1 MAQSSQKFIGR
12 NRPPRVQI
20 EYDVELYG
28 AEKKIQIPFVMGVM
42 ADLAGK
48 PRPDEPVT
56 PVPDRKFLDIDADN
70 FTDRLKAMKPHAAF
84 RVPNTITGEGE
95 IAVDL
100 TFESLDDFSP
110 EAIARNVDG
119 LKQLLEA
126 RTQLDTL
133 LTQMDGKTGAED
145 LIADLIQDE
154 TLQKALTSAQ
164 GAAGGSSDN
173 ESSESKE

>member
-28 AEKKIQIPFVMGVM
+28 AEKKVQIPFVMGVM

-70 FTDRLKAMKPHAAF
+70 FTDRLKAMRPHAAF

-110 EAIARNVDG
+110 DAIARNVDG

-126 RTQLDTL
+126 RTQLETL
-133 LTQMDGKTGAED
+133 LTQMDGKTDAED

-154 TLQKALTSAQ
+154 SLQKALTSAQ
-164 GAAGGSSDN
+164 GAADESSDN
-173 ESSESKE
+173 PSSES